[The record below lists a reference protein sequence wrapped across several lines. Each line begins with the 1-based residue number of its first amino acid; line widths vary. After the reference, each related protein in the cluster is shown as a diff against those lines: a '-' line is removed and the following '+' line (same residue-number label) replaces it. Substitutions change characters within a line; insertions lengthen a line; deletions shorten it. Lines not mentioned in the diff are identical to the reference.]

1 MKPLHLIM
9 CCVSS
14 ISRRH
19 KFLNP
24 CPKEFTDNDWSPCEA
39 FHESYIN
46 FGHHCLNRVTTYDP
60 NQLPSLT
67 SQITKT
73 LDFVQASRFI
83 RSANALLKNRLYFC
97 FQHSSVKRNTA
108 MNVLLLKYSLSIFI
122 FPPRKIKRFGTFLFS
137 ARICYVIMRYVEFL
151 THQRVPRLALVSGT
165 SSSESRCK
173 RALYRVTLKTCSK
186 CLLNKNVASIFME
199 GLWI

>member
-9 CCVSS
+9 CCVSF
-14 ISRRH
+14 ISRQH

-24 CPKEFTDNDWSPCEA
+24 FPKEFTDNDWSPCET
-39 FHESYIN
+39 FHESHIH

-60 NQLPSLT
+60 NQLTSLT

-73 LDFVQASRFI
+73 LDFDQESCFI

-122 FPPRKIKRFGTFLFS
+122 FPPRRIKLFGTFFFCAHLPRNH
-137 ARICYVIMRYVEFL
+137 ALR
-151 THQRVPRLALVSGT
+151 RVSHSPAGT
-165 SSSESRCK
+165 
-173 RALYRVTLKTCSK
+173 KTCFGFGHKFQRISLQK
-186 CLLNKNVASIFME
+186 SSLLGHFENLFEVSMWQKRCFDLHE
-199 GLWI
+199 GLCF